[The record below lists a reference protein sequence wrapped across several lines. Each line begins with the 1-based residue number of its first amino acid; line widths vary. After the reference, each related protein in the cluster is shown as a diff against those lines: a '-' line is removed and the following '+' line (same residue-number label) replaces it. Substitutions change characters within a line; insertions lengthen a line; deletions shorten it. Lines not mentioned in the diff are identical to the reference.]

1 MGRVM
6 RVDEHTLAVDQVKLG
21 DHAFVYYADDEVRWG
36 VAAAFTGRGCALGQ
50 KVIIVPDPAVSREDA
65 CQRIADGGAMV
76 EQALASG
83 QVICAS
89 MREIIYPDTRFRADQ
104 QLLRLRAATEEAKR
118 EGYGGLRLYVDMRW
132 THDLHLDAE
141 PMMAWENSAHDLFL
155 SGEFAA
161 VCGYDRRAFDP
172 DVVEAMRTAHPV
184 ALLQRPGE
192 LRAYRAERG
201 CHLIGDADVA
211 TRPSFRAALAAAL
224 DVAADNSVLLDLS
237 RLCFLSAGCADD
249 LLRLVAASGC
259 YRVVV
264 RCSAV
269 QARMLR
275 RLGADSR
282 PELVL
287 DDTAGAR

>member
-1 MGRVM
+1 VV

-21 DHAFVYYADDEVRWG
+21 DHAFAYYADDEVRWQ
-36 VAAAFTGRGCALGQ
+36 VAAAFIGRGCALGH
-50 KVIIVPDPAVSREDA
+50 KVIIIPDPAVSREDA
-65 CQRIADGGAMV
+65 CQRIAVGGAVV
-76 EQALASG
+76 EQALAAG
-83 QVICAS
+83 QVVCAS

-104 QLLRLRAATEEAKR
+104 QLLRLRAATEEARR
-118 EGYGGLRLYVDMRW
+118 EGYAGLRLYVDMRW
-132 THDLHLDAE
+132 THDLQLDAE
-141 PMMAWENSAHDLFL
+141 LMMAWETSAHELFL

-172 DVVEAMRTAHPV
+172 EVVEAMRTAHPV

-192 LRAYRAERG
+192 LRAYRSERG
-201 CHLIGDADVA
+201 CHLVGDADIA

-224 DVAADNSVLLDLS
+224 DVAPSDSVLLDLS

-249 LLRLVAASGC
+249 LLRLTAASGC
-259 YRVVV
+259 HRVVV

-269 QARMLR
+269 QARTLR
-275 RLGADSR
+275 RLGASSR
-282 PELVL
+282 PELTL